1 MPALAFLLSYLVG
14 AIPFGVLAGKL
25 CGVDVRSIGSGNIGA
40 TNVYRALG
48 PKVGIPV
55 FLLDVLKGVAGPFI
69 GRALLG
75 QQAFAEIA
83 LCGLL
88 VAVGHVFSVFL
99 KFKGGKAIATGLGV
113 FGALSPPVAAT
124 CLALWAIVLLI
135 TRMVSAA
142 SVLACISAPIA
153 CWFFKVPAPF
163 FVVMSLIALVAFLKH
178 LPNLQRIRMGTEPK
192 LGDKKIVQTDGDT
205 LNGTPNEPPAGLP
218 AETPSGVAAK

>member
-1 MPALAFLLSYLVG
+1 MSALAFLLSYLAG

-55 FLLDVLKGVAGPFI
+55 FILDVLKGVAGPLI

-75 QQAFAEIA
+75 QTAYVEIA
-83 LCGLL
+83 LCGLF
-88 VAVGHVFSVFL
+88 VAIGHVFSVFL

-113 FGALSPPVAAT
+113 FGALSFPVALA
-124 CLALWAIVLLI
+124 CLALWGLVLLI

-142 SVLACISAPIA
+142 SVAACLAAPLA
-153 CWFFKVPAPF
+153 CWFFQVPAPYF
-163 FVVMSLIALVAFLKH
+163 AVMALIAVVAFLKH
-178 LPNLQRIRMGTEPK
+178 LPNLKRIATGTEPK
-192 LGDKKIVQTDGDT
+192 LGQRKAAKTESETIV
-205 LNGTPNEPPAGLP
+205 
-218 AETPSGVAAK
+218 ETPTGVTAK

>member
-1 MPALAFLLSYLVG
+1 MTALAFFLSYLVG

-55 FLLDVLKGVAGPFI
+55 FALDVLKGVAGPYI

-75 QQAFAEIA
+75 PEAFGEIA

-88 VAVGHVFSVFL
+88 VAAGHVFSVFL

-113 FGALSPPVAAT
+113 YGALSFPVAAS
-124 CLALWAIVLLI
+124 CLAFWGVILLI

-142 SVLACISAPIA
+142 SIAACLATPVA
-153 CWFFKVPAPF
+153 CWFFKVPVEF
-163 FVVMSLIALVAFLKH
+163 FIAMSLIALVAFLKH
-178 LPNLQRIRMGTEPK
+178 LPNLKRIQMGTEPK
-192 LGDKKIVQTDGDT
+192 LGDKKKSAMSSGATTEITAET
-205 LNGTPNEPPAGLP
+205 AI
-218 AETPSGVAAK
+218 ETPSGVAAK

>member
-1 MPALAFLLSYLVG
+1 MSILAFVLSYLVG

-75 QQAFAEIA
+75 NAAYAEIA
-83 LCGLL
+83 ICGLL
-88 VAVGHVFSVFL
+88 VAIGHVFSVFL

-113 FGALSPPVAAT
+113 YGALSFPVAAS
-124 CLALWAIVLLI
+124 CLAFWGVVLLL
-135 TRMVSAA
+135 TRMVSVASIAA
-142 SVLACISAPIA
+142 CLATPVA
-153 CWFFKVPAPF
+153 CLFFHVPMPF
-163 FVVMSLIALVAFLKH
+163 FVVMSLIAIVAFLKH
-178 LPNLQRIRMGTEPK
+178 VPNLKRIMAGTEPK
-192 LGDKKIVQTDGDT
+192 LGQKKVEIDAAESAPES
-205 LNGTPNEPPAGLP
+205 LIENGVSQPVE
-218 AETPSGVAAK
+218 AK

>member
-1 MPALAFLLSYLVG
+1 MPLQNMTTLAFILSYLVG

-48 PKVGIPV
+48 PKVGLAV
-55 FLLDVLKGVAGPFI
+55 FLLDVFKGVAGPFI

-75 QQAFAEIA
+75 PNAFAEIA

-113 FGALSPPVAAT
+113 FGALSLPVAG
-124 CLALWAIVLLI
+124 LALAVWAVVLVF
-135 TRMVSAA
+135 TRMVSVA
-142 SVLACISAPIA
+142 SIMACLATPVA
-153 CWFFKVPAPF
+153 CWYFKVPVTVFYRYVVDCAGRF
-163 FVVMSLIALVAFLKH
+163 F
-178 LPNLQRIRMGTEPK
+178 
-192 LGDKKIVQTDGDT
+192 
-205 LNGTPNEPPAGLP
+205 
-218 AETPSGVAAK
+218 ETRAKFKTHYGGH